1 MFCRHCG
8 RRTISGPLDALG
20 RRPIH
25 CTGCR
30 QLAPSCRCDP
40 RPDDAALPTVEALRA
55 RDKEVVA
62 RLLRKG
68 FEPAVVLAVGQAL
81 DATRPAATPAPAPT
95 LPTVEA
101 LRAEV
106 NRWWEG
112 PMWPNRAYAR
122 RVCEVMGWTGPDHL
136 APVLAATPAPAPPRS
151 EAVRQQQAQGG
162 GDVTAVMVSRSDET
176 PAPAPEARCSFCGL
190 TKMAGDHGAGN
201 PKHHSFRPA
210 PAPEGIEVR
219 DPDDE
224 VVAHGAFV
232 HVERLDDDRVWMS
245 IATPNGQEVHIDVF
259 AQPKR
264 RVGMSVTDQ
273 GDTPTTIPAPA
284 EDR

>member
-68 FEPAVVLAVGQAL
+68 GWRP
-81 DATRPAATPAPAPT
+81 TPHPPAATPAPAPT
-95 LPTVEA
+95 
-101 LRAEV
+101 
-106 NRWWEG
+106 
-112 PMWPNRAYAR
+112 
-122 RVCEVMGWTGPDHL
+122 
-136 APVLAATPAPAPPRS
+136 
-151 EAVRQQQAQGG
+151 
-162 GDVTAVMVSRSDET
+162 
-176 PAPAPEARCSFCGL
+176 CGL